1 MERGRTDN
9 TGTTSLLAMNFDLS
23 EAHALLGR
31 TPAMLD
37 AWLRGLPAAW
47 LSCDEGPDTWTPHAV
62 VGHLIVGEQTDWM
75 PRVRHLLEHGPRV
88 PFPVF
93 DREAQFA
100 RPPQSLGELLDEFAL
115 LRRQSLGELLS
126 LDLAPQDL
134 ERLGR
139 HPEFG
144 EVTLG
149 QHLATWVAHDLTHVT
164 QIARVMARRYASDV
178 GPWRAYLRVVR
189 DSEG

>member
-1 MERGRTDN
+1 MTD
-9 TGTTSLLAMNFDLS
+9 FDLP
-23 EAHALLGR
+23 EATALLGR

-37 AWLRGLPAAW
+37 AWLRGLPIAW
-47 LSCDEGPDTWTPHAV
+47 LRCDEGPDTWNAHAI

-75 PRVRHLLEHGPRV
+75 PRVRHVLAHGARV

-93 DREAQFA
+93 DRLAQFA
-100 RPPQSLGELLDEFAL
+100 RSPQSIGELLDEFAR
-115 LRRQSLGELLS
+115 LRRQSLSELLT
-126 LDLAPQDL
+126 LNLTGPDLAQH
-134 ERLGR
+134 GR

-144 EVTLG
+144 VVTLG

-164 QIARVMARRYASDV
+164 QLARVMARRYAIEV

-189 DSEG
+189 DDEAGK